1 MLVVAVLLVT
11 VLMRVAI
18 VCAVVYLL
26 LPPGPLCPQCRSA
39 MLPVRNRFLD
49 RLLPAIQRRWCLE
62 CGWNG
67 VVRRGQARPTRS
79 ALPPPTPP
87 LIRDPARGA
96 LVEENIPRPV

>member
-11 VLMRVAI
+11 VLMRIAI

-26 LPPGPLCPQCRSA
+26 LPPGPLCPHCRSA
-39 MLPVRNRFLD
+39 MLPIRNRFLD

-67 VVRRGQARPTRS
+67 VVRRGQARPTRT
-79 ALPPPTPP
+79 AAPPAHRPT
-87 LIRDPARGA
+87 AR
-96 LVEENIPRPV
+96 

>member
-11 VLMRVAI
+11 VLMRLAI

-39 MLPVRNRFLD
+39 MLPLRNRFLD

-67 VVRRGQARPTRS
+67 VVRRGQPRPTRTAAPPAHRPS
-79 ALPPPTPP
+79 A
-87 LIRDPARGA
+87 R
-96 LVEENIPRPV
+96 